1 MHMNSFS
8 LSLFIYLSISL
19 SLYLSLSLSL
29 SLSVPLFLSYIL
41 YIYLSLWSLLSKE
54 DKEKKI
60 VSNLLNKL
68 WKSTPQYACA
78 KLQCPSNPYFF
89 QSYFFPLKKKV
100 RIVGWKLRKGRN
112 MTMFVRRGIEN
123 ARRIHFCSKLFAT
136 IFFVSF
142 VCKQDFCNEL
152 CEIIILWIF
161 STWRLFKERQYY
173 LSVEK
178 QERYLLDFLLH
189 WLLTSNFF
197 TY

>member
-8 LSLFIYLSISL
+8 LSLFIYLSIYL
-19 SLYLSLSLSL
+19 SLYLSLSL
-29 SLSVPLFLSYIL
+29 SLSVPLFLSYTL

-123 ARRIHFCSKLFAT
+123 ARRIHFCSKNCLPQ
-136 IFFVSF
+136 FFLYPSYAN
-142 VCKQDFCNEL
+142 K
-152 CEIIILWIF
+152 I
-161 STWRLFKERQYY
+161 
-173 LSVEK
+173 SVMNYV
-178 QERYLLDFLLH
+178 R
-189 WLLTSNFF
+189 S
-197 TY
+197 